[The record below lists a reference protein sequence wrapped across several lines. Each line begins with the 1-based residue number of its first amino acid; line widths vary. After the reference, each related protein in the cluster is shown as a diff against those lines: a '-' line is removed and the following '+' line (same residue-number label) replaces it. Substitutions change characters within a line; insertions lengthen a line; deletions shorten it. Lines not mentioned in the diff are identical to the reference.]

1 MIKGISDYEESII
14 KNILKVYPYQFYYY
28 GSRVKGDF
36 TKASDLDILIK
47 SENEIPISIMEE
59 ITLKFNESKIP
70 YIVNLSDFNK
80 MDKDFYK
87 LIESN
92 LVEILYS

>member
-1 MIKGISDYEESII
+1 
-14 KNILKVYPYQFYYY
+14 
-28 GSRVKGDF
+28 
-36 TKASDLDILIK
+36 
-47 SENEIPISIMEE
+47 MEE